1 MKESSSRQQQLLTSF
16 NTFLTDDHSVQ
27 NEQIK
32 KNLLTVFFLN
42 SFKLSFSKC
51 RAESLLPWKQ
61 I

>member
-32 KNLLTVFFLN
+32 KNLLTVFFL
-42 SFKLSFSKC
+42 
-51 RAESLLPWKQ
+51 KQ
-61 I
+61 F

>member
-32 KNLLTVFFLN
+32 KVKFFKVKSREPVAMETDMIASDTYRL
-42 SFKLSFSKC
+42 
-51 RAESLLPWKQ
+51 
-61 I
+61 